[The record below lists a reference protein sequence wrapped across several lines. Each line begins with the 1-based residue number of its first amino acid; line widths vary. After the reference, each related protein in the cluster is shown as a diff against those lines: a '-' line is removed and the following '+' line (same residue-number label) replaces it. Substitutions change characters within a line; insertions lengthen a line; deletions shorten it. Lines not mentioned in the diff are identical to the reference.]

1 MRSDFNPTT
10 LQSLVAR
17 GEQYPTHDFGLVIVD
32 ECHHICARS
41 FSNAL
46 FTIGAQPQ
54 ATERARERDGGRG
67 KEGGWVG
74 GWRGGGERRRIE
86 VQPQS
91 TGGMRCPSDE
101 WSSDVCLLGL
111 SATPHR
117 KDGLTDCLHWCV
129 RALRRRRRV
138 E

>member
-1 MRSDFNPTT
+1 MRTDFHPSTP
-10 LQSLVAR
+10 QSLVAR
-17 GEQYPTHDFGLVIVD
+17 GDQYPTCDFGLVIVD

-54 ATERARERDGGRG
+54 AT
-67 KEGGWVG
+67 
-74 GWRGGGERRRIE
+74 
-86 VQPQS
+86 
-91 TGGMRCPSDE
+91 GGMRRPSAEWSSRTRCPSAE

-111 SATPHR
+111 SATPER

-129 RALRRRRRV
+129 TSPHKTS
-138 E
+138 